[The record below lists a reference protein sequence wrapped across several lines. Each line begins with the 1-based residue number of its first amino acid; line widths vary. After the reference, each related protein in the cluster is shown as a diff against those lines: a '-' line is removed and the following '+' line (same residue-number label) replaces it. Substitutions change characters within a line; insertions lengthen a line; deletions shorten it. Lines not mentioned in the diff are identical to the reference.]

1 MVIPALGQVA
11 IHQPMR
17 QGRPV
22 LKPLHLTTAQV
33 MGGSDA
39 ELFVVLVV

>member
-11 IHQPMR
+11 T

-22 LKPLHLTTAQV
+22 LKPPHLTTAQV